1 MKVKYGINYVQLSMT
16 MCVKIIKTA
25 KRENEECEG
34 KGRKQTQIYFKWE
47 KNTDCFPHSVLG
59 LGSFVFGFGLVKSL
73 TFFMNVITFV
83 GNILSAF
90 VCVCVCL

>member
-34 KGRKQTQIYFKWE
+34 KRRKQTQIYIKWE
-47 KNTDCFPHSVLG
+47 KNTDCFPHSVWLEFG
-59 LGSFVFGFGLVKSL
+59 IEFVFVRVRIWFG
-73 TFFMNVITFV
+73 
-83 GNILSAF
+83 
-90 VCVCVCL
+90 